1 MSFDELSDEAK
12 LLFILIK
19 SPVFSVRSA
28 WIGVTGKGEQEY
40 TAAWAEVNEF
50 WRSCSAARIP
60 VLAERRRDAQRA
72 KRARM

>member
-1 MSFDELSDEAK
+1 VSFDELSDEAK

-28 WIGVTGKGEQEY
+28 GVTGKGEQEY

-60 VLAERRRDAQRA
+60 VLAERRRDTQRA

>member
-1 MSFDELSDEAK
+1 MSFDDLSDAAK

-19 SPVFSVRSA
+19 SPVFSARSA
-28 WIGVTGKGEQEY
+28 RIGVTRKCEAEY